1 MNEPVREN
9 RRLERGQRTS
19 RARPS
24 HFPRIQLFQTVLFQT
39 VTRSISAMS
48 HRSNIHVG
56 AFPRFAHTASLYL
69 WTFAEQSGAKH
80 GFTTVHNGRTTAPL
94 FLPQT
99 RFLAASPMKGRLNRW
114 KWSANVASIDH
125 CSTII
130 HRQISRRPS
139 RNLEISFLS
148 DQSLFLSVDF
158 LSSSRTI
165 RA

>member
-1 MNEPVREN
+1 MNPVREN
-9 RRLERGQRTS
+9 SRLEKEGKELLGPAQSFSTNTIIS
-19 RARPS
+19 D
-24 HFPRIQLFQTVLFQT
+24 LLFQT
-39 VTRSISAMS
+39 VTRSISAMN

-56 AFPRFAHTASLYL
+56 AFPRLPHTASLYL

-130 HRQISRRPS
+130 HRQIRRPP
-139 RNLEISFLS
+139 RNLETVS
-148 DQSLFLSVDF
+148 DRSLFLSEDS
-158 LSSSRTI
+158 LKS
-165 RA
+165 